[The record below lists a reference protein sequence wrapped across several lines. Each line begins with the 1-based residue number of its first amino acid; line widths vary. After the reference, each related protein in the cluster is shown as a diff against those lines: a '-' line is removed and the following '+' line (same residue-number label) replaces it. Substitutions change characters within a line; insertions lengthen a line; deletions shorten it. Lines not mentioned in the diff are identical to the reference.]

1 MKPFKPTIL
10 RHPKTGTQGV
20 ACPRPSSG
28 SVAVLLTQPGASSA
42 GHALSEAIF
51 LSSVLRMARLGA
63 FQHKPSLGSKSEKG
77 ANAWGRY
84 FPASFRV
91 DKYKMIWYKSIFSQ
105 PGWIIPHVSSCR
117 WWIQQPL
124 QVVCYSIFESALV
137 LSLPATGGCYKLWR
151 LHSRFIKSTHITDG
165 PEHESE

>member
-77 ANAWGRY
+77 ANA
-84 FPASFRV
+84 
-91 DKYKMIWYKSIFSQ
+91 
-105 PGWIIPHVSSCR
+105 
-117 WWIQQPL
+117 
-124 QVVCYSIFESALV
+124 
-137 LSLPATGGCYKLWR
+137 
-151 LHSRFIKSTHITDG
+151 
-165 PEHESE
+165 